1 MSNPTRSCLQHYG
14 YVGSGHYY
22 IAQYFVTASFDP
34 MAMVRSY
41 GCVRFYGSVVP
52 RCPSL
57 WFYSMTSLDPMSS
70 RKCGVQ
76 YYGSMDLWYVWSY
89 PMSGY
94 VVCLV
99 LSYAWIYGMC
109 GPSLCLVSGSMVC
122 VVYPASPSTMD
133 LWYVRS
139 YPMSSRPMILIY
151 VWLYPTSPRPA
162 ILRYARSILSDV
174 GLRAS
179 VWSTQDHTR
188 PPLGGVAPRRAEVST
203 GGTHTPVFDTT
214 VRSGRGLGATLVCT
228 RGELCGAQAER
239 RRPSSSK
246 RRRGPF
252 RKWESERRRKCIF
265 RPITARGRRRFA
277 RQLSANGR
285 PNKW

>member
-1 MSNPTRSCLQHYG
+1 
-14 YVGSGHYY
+14 
-22 IAQYFVTASFDP
+22 
-34 MAMVRSY
+34 
-41 GCVRFYGSVVP
+41 
-52 RCPSL
+52 
-57 WFYSMTSLDPMSS
+57 MTSIDPMSS

-89 PMSGY
+89 PMPGS

-122 VVYPASPSTMD
+122 LVLSYAWIYGMCGPSLCLVSGSMVRVVYPASPSTMD

-252 RKWESERRRKCIF
+252 RKWECERRRKCIF

-285 PNKW
+285 PNKC